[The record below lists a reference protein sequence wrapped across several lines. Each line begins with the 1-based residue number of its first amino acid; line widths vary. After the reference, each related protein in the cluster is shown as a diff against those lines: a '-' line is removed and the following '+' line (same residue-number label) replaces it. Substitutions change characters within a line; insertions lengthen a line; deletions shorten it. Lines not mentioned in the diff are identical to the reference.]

1 MGLVP
6 WARSAAAPCSGSGPT
21 STQLRKLS
29 RPAISP
35 GEVGGPGAQAEV
47 GMALVHLWA
56 WGAARL
62 PLGAVSP
69 LRDRAPRSARRAAH
83 SPPLPGLP
91 ALAVSTPPGLV
102 YGCPWVWLG
111 LSGREQ
117 PPPDALTGPS
127 PPASRLQSRARPS
140 VLASKRVSPRGA
152 VQGGHGRQ
160 AGRFCALSTARGGRA
175 ECLLYRSSRLWVCT
189 QPLPGLRDVAEWVPG
204 PRGPGGGPARSALA
218 GSVSFRW
225 RGWAPLHGRGACA
238 LRRDLVGLAHRS
250 AVQQPS
256 HPVRWGRLWES
267 VEVTAEQLTWFA
279 GLMCLRVVCVAPLF
293 SPQGLGL
300 G

>member
-69 LRDRAPRSARRAAH
+69 LRDRALRSARRAAH

-102 YGCPWVWLG
+102 YGRPWVWLG

-127 PPASRLQSRARPS
+127 PPASRAGPALQSWLPSACPHVVLSRVVMAARQEGS
-140 VLASKRVSPRGA
+140 VLCP
-152 VQGGHGRQ
+152 
-160 AGRFCALSTARGGRA
+160 
-175 ECLLYRSSRLWVCT
+175 
-189 QPLPGLRDVAEWVPG
+189 QPTGDA
-204 PRGPGGGPARSALA
+204 
-218 GSVSFRW
+218 
-225 RGWAPLHGRGACA
+225 RGACSTGLQGCGSAPSPSPASETSLNGCLGPAGRGEGRPGAHSLA
-238 LRRDLVGLAHRS
+238 LSAFVG
-250 AVQQPS
+250 V
-256 HPVRWGRLWES
+256 
-267 VEVTAEQLTWFA
+267 A
-279 GLMCLRVVCVAPLF
+279 GLPCTDEAPAL
-293 SPQGLGL
+293 
-300 G
+300 